1 MDPARNPYRPGAGLR
16 PPELAGRDLEIRELE
31 VLLAQAE
38 HGRPGP
44 SLVLAG
50 LRGVGKTVLLN
61 EFATRGRT
69 RGWAVTQLEARREG
83 EWTAAAFRTLLASGV
98 AAALREVT
106 GSWGFGDRM
115 RRAAGAVK
123 SFTLG
128 IGNVASVQVDVEALR
143 GVGDSG
149 NLELDLTELARTV
162 AEAASERGVGVLVT
176 IDEMQDLPL
185 SLLAALGGAAHMSG
199 QRDLPF
205 YVIGAGLPNLPG
217 RLAEAQSYAE
227 RLFSY
232 RTIGPLAHDAAFD
245 AVMLPGLQ
253 EMAAWDVNGA
263 EMIVEASHGYPY
275 FIQQFA
281 KEAWN
286 HASTMTIQ
294 REDAESGIAVG
305 LTVLDEGLFRSRWA
319 RATPAERRYLIAMAR
334 DGEGPSQAG
343 EVAAR
348 LGKNTNSL
356 GPVRANL
363 IAKGL
368 VYAPEHGQI
377 AFTVPGFADFIAR
390 EEPTEIADPIDGL
403 RD

>member
-16 PPELAGRDLEIRELE
+16 PPELAGRDLELRELE

-38 HGRPGP
+38 NGRPGP
-44 SLVLAG
+44 ALILAG

-61 EFATRGRT
+61 EFATRARR

-83 EWTAAAFRTLLASGV
+83 EWTPAAFRTLLASGV

-128 IGNVASVQVDVEALR
+128 IGNVAAVQVDVEALR

-149 NLELDLTELARTV
+149 NLELDLTELARPV
-162 AEAASERGVGVLVT
+162 AEAASERGVGVLIT

-185 SLLAALGGAAHMSG
+185 NLLAALCGAAHMSG

-205 YVIGAGLPNLPG
+205 YVMGAGLPNLPG

-232 RTIGPLAHDAAFD
+232 KKIGPLARDAAFD
-245 AVMLPGLQ
+245 AVTLPGVQ
-253 EMAAWDVNGA
+253 EIPAWEVNGA
-263 EMIVEASHGYPY
+263 EKIVEVSHGYPY

-294 REDAESGIAVG
+294 REDAESGIAAG
-305 LTVLDEGLFRSRWA
+305 LSVLDEGFFRSRWT

-348 LGKNTNSL
+348 LDKKTNSL

-377 AFTVPGFADFIAR
+377 AFTVPGFADFIVR

-403 RD
+403 RS

>member
-1 MDPARNPYRPGAGLR
+1 
-16 PPELAGRDLEIRELE
+16 
-31 VLLAQAE
+31 
-38 HGRPGP
+38 
-44 SLVLAG
+44 
-50 LRGVGKTVLLN
+50 
-61 EFATRGRT
+61 
-69 RGWAVTQLEARREG
+69 
-83 EWTAAAFRTLLASGV
+83 
-98 AAALREVT
+98 
-106 GSWGFGDRM
+106 M

-185 SLLAALGGAAHMSG
+185 SLLAALCGAAHMSG

-205 YVIGAGLPNLPG
+205 YVMGAGLPNLPG

-232 RTIGPLAHDAAFD
+232 RTIGPLARDAAFD
-245 AVMLPGLQ
+245 AVTLPGLQ